1 MCFFVAPFVNYD
13 LRYRCFILEQ
23 ILPKGPDRQIA
34 TSCDVNLREKKNDR
48 RKIYLVFLSARV
60 S

>member
-34 TSCDVNLREKKNDR
+34 TSCDVNLREKK
-48 RKIYLVFLSARV
+48 KMTEEKFISCFYLRE
-60 S
+60 